1 MDNTAQFQLAL
12 NKKVT
17 DMVSQTHQI
26 SKKFEKIELPL
37 GPLIAMTKSGKQIND
52 ALKEFF
58 QEQVIGPQ
66 LAQLKDQEMSKL
78 VTFDDLDSHVSKAK
92 QQTLQEVDLI
102 RRKSL
107 SSDQFERQRDEINTR
122 IDTLRKTMQDSKA
135 ESKTESGRFN
145 QQILEMHIK
154 IGEKCEDRRADKLE
168 DKIFQCAERSRVEK
182 LEEQVKNFVTK
193 NEF

>member
-37 GPLIAMTKSGKQIND
+37 GPLIAMTKGGKQIND

-66 LAQLKDQEMSKL
+66 LA
-78 VTFDDLDSHVSKAK
+78 
-92 QQTLQEVDLI
+92 
-102 RRKSL
+102 
-107 SSDQFERQRDEINTR
+107 
-122 IDTLRKTMQDSKA
+122 
-135 ESKTESGRFN
+135 
-145 QQILEMHIK
+145 
-154 IGEKCEDRRADKLE
+154 
-168 DKIFQCAERSRVEK
+168 
-182 LEEQVKNFVTK
+182 
-193 NEF
+193 